1 MSSPR
6 ALVTGGGI
14 RVGRAIAL
22 ALADA
27 GFDLVV
33 HYRSS
38 AGPAEAVAEQVRQR
52 GRAVTL
58 VQADLATEAG
68 CARVV
73 EAAGSVDLLVNNA
86 ALYDRVPFEQ
96 LTAAAWDHMQAVNCR
111 APALLTRGL
120 LAGLR
125 SSSREGGG
133 LVVNIGDIGGDRP
146 APGYAH
152 YSVSKA
158 GILMLTRALAVELA
172 PTVRVNSVSPGTVLA
187 PEELSPEVLDG
198 IRQTIPA
205 GRFGSAE
212 DIARTVVFL
221 ATGAPYI
228 TGQDIAVC
236 GGRSVAGPMLA
247 G

>member
-1 MSSPR
+1 VSPPR

-27 GFDLVV
+27 GFDLVL

-38 AGPAEAVAEQVRQR
+38 AGPAREVAEQVRSKHRDVQ
-52 GRAVTL
+52 L
-58 VQADLATEAG
+58 VQADLATVEGCEEVVSEAG
-68 CARVV
+68 R
-73 EAAGSVDLLVNNA
+73 VDLLVNNA
-86 ALYDRVPFEQ
+86 ALYEAVPFAD
-96 LTAAAWDHMQAVNCR
+96 LTVDQWDRMQALNCR

-120 LAGLR
+120 LPHLAR
-125 SSSREGGG
+125 SSLEGGG

-146 APGYAH
+146 APGFAH

-172 PTVRVNSVSPGTVLA
+172 PKVRVNSVSPGTVVA
-187 PEELSPEVLDG
+187 PEDLSPYVLES

-212 DIARTVVFL
+212 DIAHMVVFL
-221 ATGAPYI
+221 ATKAPYI
-228 TGQDIAVC
+228 TGQDFAVC